1 METINKVE
9 NIIKGN
15 LDVLLQKPFLMAFL
29 KVFLVL
35 YASKLA
41 PTLPTLV
48 SNTFS
53 HTFIKVIAIALIA
66 YLADV
71 DFQLAIILSMI
82 FVLSTN
88 LLSGRGILESYENQ
102 GTFYSD
108 QTKYTNLLGKPAV
121 VGHATIME
129 SQSDNYPG
137 CNSVT
142 MADLLSVFDGDHTK
156 LQQTVQSSYIGLM
169 NQLPADSDAKIKLE
183 KITRAIG
190 LPYNVELT
198 EKNAPII
205 ATLLINANFIVN
217 NRGCAPPS

>member
-1 METINKVE
+1 MQAINKIETI
-9 NIIKGN
+9 IKTN
-15 LDVLLQKPFLMAFL
+15 LNVLLHNPYLMAFL

-35 YASKLA
+35 YAAKLA
-41 PTLPTLV
+41 PTLPTKITNTF
-48 SNTFS
+48 SNTF
-53 HTFIKVIAIALIA
+53 IKILAIALIA
-66 YLADV
+66 YLAEV
-71 DFQLAIILSMI
+71 DFQLAIILAVV
-82 FVLSTN
+82 FVLSAN

-108 QTKYTNLLGKPAV
+108 QTKYTNLLGKPAL
-121 VGHATIME
+121 VGTANIME

-142 MADLLSVFDGDHTK
+142 MADLLNVFDGDHIK

-169 NQLPADSDAKIKLE
+169 NQLPADSEAKIRLE

-190 LPYNVELT
+190 LPYNVELN
-198 EKNAPII
+198 EKNAPVI

-217 NRGCAPPS
+217 NKGCAPPA